1 MRNVSI
7 WILLVCLAGLQQT
20 HVLKYDSADMNEK
33 ELKVDTSHLSDIEM
47 ILSPTSSSPH
57 HDDSASPLTFHS
69 AEKMKSFASADM
81 MEHSAADI
89 SPDTLGFINVKM
101 YQSNYLS

>member
-7 WILLVCLAGLQQT
+7 WILLVCLAGLQQI
-20 HVLKYDSADMNEK
+20 HVLKYEDAAMNEADF
-33 ELKVDTSHLSDIEM
+33 KVDTSHLSNIEM

-57 HDDSASPLTFHS
+57 HDDSAAPLTFHS
-69 AEKMKSFASADM
+69 ARKIKSYAPADQTCY
-81 MEHSAADI
+81 SAADI
-89 SPDTLGFINVKM
+89 SPDTHGFIEVMM